1 MAKNTLTTAFDQ
13 TEEAL
18 KHPIPV
24 RAYKDRIFRMIFK
37 EKRALLALYNAMNDT
52 AYQDPEELVITTLE
66 SAIYLGMKNDVS
78 FMICDRLFLYEHQST
93 KNPNMPLRN
102 LLYVADLYSVLT
114 KDMFLYGELP
124 VAIPEPRFVVFY
136 NGEQKM
142 EERAVLRLSDLYRPR
157 TEHPYLELETLVL
170 NINKGYNAELME
182 KCRELHDYS
191 VFVALVRE
199 KRKNGRNLKHAVN
212 EAIDECI
219 HQDIMADFL
228 RRNRAEVVKMSIYE
242 YDEEKNYKMLQE
254 QYWNMGH
261 ERGKSEG
268 IAQGRAEGMA
278 QGMARGRAEGEL
290 KAAIRLILIKIKKQ
304 QSPEQIADYLELDLS
319 FVKTIC
325 QVAAPMAPD
334 YDLDKIYEKYH
345 SIK

>member
-1 MAKNTLTTAFDQ
+1 MIKKSRMGFRHKEGDAYGKKHIDHCILSDR
-13 TEEAL
+13 EDL

-66 SAIYLGMKNDVS
+66 NAIYLGMKNDVS

-157 TEHPYLELETLVL
+157 TEHPTW
-170 NINKGYNAELME
+170 NW
-182 KCRELHDYS
+182 
-191 VFVALVRE
+191 
-199 KRKNGRNLKHAVN
+199 KHW
-212 EAIDECI
+212 
-219 HQDIMADFL
+219 
-228 RRNRAEVVKMSIYE
+228 Y
-242 YDEEKNYKMLQE
+242 
-254 QYWNMGH
+254 
-261 ERGKSEG
+261 
-268 IAQGRAEGMA
+268 
-278 QGMARGRAEGEL
+278 
-290 KAAIRLILIKIKKQ
+290 
-304 QSPEQIADYLELDLS
+304 
-319 FVKTIC
+319 
-325 QVAAPMAPD
+325 
-334 YDLDKIYEKYH
+334 
-345 SIK
+345 

>member
-1 MAKNTLTTAFDQ
+1 MMKIIRVGFRHKEGDAYGK
-13 TEEAL
+13 
-18 KHPIPV
+18 KHIDHCILS
-24 RAYKDRIFRMIFK
+24 DRGSF
-37 EKRALLALYNAMNDT
+37 ETPD

-66 SAIYLGMKNDVS
+66 NAIYLGMKNDVS

-142 EERAVLRLSDLYRPR
+142 EERAALRLSDLYRPQ

-191 VFVALVRE
+191 AFVALVRE
-199 KRKNGRNLKHAVN
+199 KRKNGMNLKHAVN

-268 IAQGRAEGMA
+268 IAEGMA
-278 QGMARGRAEGEL
+278 QGRAEGEL
-290 KAAIRLILIKIKKQ
+290 KEAIRLILIKIKKQ
-304 QSPEQIADYLELDLS
+304 HSPEQIADFLELDLN
-319 FVKTIC
+319 FVKAVC
-325 QVAAPMAPD
+325 QIAAPMSPN
-334 YDLDKIYEKYH
+334 YDLDKIYEMYH
-345 SIK
+345 AIK

>member
-1 MAKNTLTTAFDQ
+1 
-13 TEEAL
+13 
-18 KHPIPV
+18 
-24 RAYKDRIFRMIFK
+24 
-37 EKRALLALYNAMNDT
+37 
-52 AYQDPEELVITTLE
+52 
-66 SAIYLGMKNDVS
+66 
-78 FMICDRLFLYEHQST
+78 MICDRLFLYEHQST

-142 EERAVLRLSDLYRPR
+142 EERAVLRLSDLYRPQ

-191 VFVALVRE
+191 AFVALVRE
-199 KRKNGRNLKHAVN
+199 KRKNGMNLKHAVN

-228 RRNRAEVVKMSIYE
+228 DLDKIVVE
-242 YDEEKNYKMLQE
+242 TVC
-254 QYWNMGH
+254 
-261 ERGKSEG
+261 
-268 IAQGRAEGMA
+268 
-278 QGMARGRAEGEL
+278 
-290 KAAIRLILIKIKKQ
+290 RLAF
-304 QSPEQIADYLELDLS
+304 E
-319 FVKTIC
+319 T
-325 QVAAPMAPD
+325 APD
-334 YDLDKIYEKYH
+334 YDLDKIYKSYRQ
-345 SIK
+345 

>member
-1 MAKNTLTTAFDQ
+1 MAKNTLTTAFYQ
-13 TEEAL
+13 TEKDL

-66 SAIYLGMKNDVS
+66 NAIYLGMKNDVS

-142 EERAVLRLSDLYRPR
+142 EERAILRLSDLYHPR

-199 KRKNGRNLKHAVN
+199 KRKNGMNLKHAVN

-254 QYWNMGH
+254 QY
-261 ERGKSEG
+261 
-268 IAQGRAEGMA
+268 
-278 QGMARGRAEGEL
+278 
-290 KAAIRLILIKIKKQ
+290 
-304 QSPEQIADYLELDLS
+304 
-319 FVKTIC
+319 V
-325 QVAAPMAPD
+325 
-334 YDLDKIYEKYH
+334 
-345 SIK
+345 

>member
-1 MAKNTLTTAFDQ
+1 M
-13 TEEAL
+13 
-18 KHPIPV
+18 
-24 RAYKDRIFRMIFK
+24 
-37 EKRALLALYNAMNDT
+37 RALLALYNAMNDT

-66 SAIYLGMKNDVS
+66 NAIYLGMKNDVS

-142 EERAVLRLSDLYRPR
+142 EERAVLRLSDLYHPR

-191 VFVALVRE
+191 AFVALVRE

-242 YDEEKNYKMLQE
+242 YDEEKQRE
-254 QYWNMGH
+254 FDREEGREE
-261 ERGKSEG
+261 ERQNTLREKARADEAFRK
-268 IAQGRAEGMA
+268 IAILEKQLAELM
-278 QGMARGRAEGEL
+278 
-290 KAAIRLILIKIKKQ
+290 K
-304 QSPEQIADYLELDLS
+304 
-319 FVKTIC
+319 
-325 QVAAPMAPD
+325 
-334 YDLDKIYEKYH
+334 
-345 SIK
+345 